1 MLSCLLL
8 GMKVDLL
15 NEHYQCCALTITLKL
30 IESKPMIKSP
40 KLYLPLCLG
49 LAALVAAWLFSSSG
63 TTLANAALAEYQIE
77 KMTCGSCIGK
87 IETALTDMSGVD
99 SVEINLTSNRG
110 RVIYDPNELDS
121 RAIAE
126 TITATGFPA
135 QLRLELNPDE
145 YVALQQEQAQL
156 GQEYLARIGDRLLA
170 RKDFDELVK
179 QRSSGAASGQSDQLW
194 KAVWQDVLQRELMLS
209 AAEQNQVVIQ
219 TGEVDVRLDELRKGH
234 QGLEDLVAKR
244 YGSMEAFRAR
254 LHDDMIINRNIEDNV
269 YAGIEDPGKRQGKL
283 QRWYAE
289 LKNTTEVII
298 FDTRLKAASKGGGGC
313 GSGGGGCCS

>member
-1 MLSCLLL
+1 LLSCLLL

-254 LHDDMIINRNIEDNV
+254 LHEDMIINRNIEDNV

>member
-1 MLSCLLL
+1 
-8 GMKVDLL
+8 
-15 NEHYQCCALTITLKL
+15 
-30 IESKPMIKSP
+30 MIKRP
-40 KLYLPLCLG
+40 KLYASLCLG
-49 LAALVAAWLFSSSG
+49 LAALVATWFFYPSG
-63 TTLANAALAEYQIE
+63 TSLANAALAEYQIE

-87 IETALTDMSGVD
+87 IETALTDLSGVD

-135 QLRLELNPDE
+135 QLRLELDPDE

-170 RKDFDELVK
+170 RADFEALVQ
-179 QRSSGAASGQSDQLW
+179 QRSRGAVASGQKDQLW
-194 KAVWQDVLQRELMLS
+194 MTVWQDVLQRELMLS
-209 AAEQNQVVIQ
+209 AAEQNYVVIQ
-219 TGEVDVRLDELRKGH
+219 AGEVDVRLDELRKGH

-244 YGSMEAFRAR
+244 YGSMEAFRTR
-254 LHDDMIINRNIEDNV
+254 LHEDMIINRNIEDNV
-269 YAGIEDPGKRQGKL
+269 YAGITDPGKQQGKL
-283 QRWYAE
+283 QQWYTE
-289 LKNTTEVII
+289 LQKSTEVVI

-313 GSGGGGCCS
+313 GSGGGCCG